1 MKNKFQLKKK
11 ALVLESDSEEENL
24 ANSLSIEM

>member
-11 ALVLESDSEEENL
+11 ALVLDSDSDEDL
-24 ANSLSIEM
+24 AGSLSIEM